1 MNICYICHMAS
12 TLSKIYI
19 HLIFAVKGRYSLI
32 PLQWLPTVHAYM
44 AATIRS
50 LGHECVVVGGTENH
64 VHILIEYNINKLL
77 PDMIRDLKIA
87 TTKFINLKR
96 FVVGRFQWQRG
107 YAVLSYSK
115 SAIPQLKEYIGYQ
128 FEHHKGVSLDEEVR
142 KFLDRYE
149 IEYDGQ
155 YLFED

>member
-1 MNICYICHMAS
+1 MAS

-19 HLIFAVKGRYSLI
+19 QLIFAVKGRYSLM

-44 AATIRS
+44 AATVRS

-77 PDMIRDLKIA
+77 PDLVRDLKIA

-107 YAVLSYSK
+107 YAALSYSK
-115 SAIPQLKEYIGYQ
+115 SAVPVVKEYICRQ
-128 FEHHKGVSLDEEVR
+128 FEHHRGLSLEQEVR
-142 KFLDRYE
+142 KFLDLYE
-149 IEYDGQ
+149 IEYDGR
-155 YLFED
+155 YLFDD